1 MSVLVAAAAVMFM
14 FVGYTPIEP
23 GVGEGPEPSPSLV
36 AWELDFDYQ
45 QPRKILVQLKNE
57 KEPVV
62 YWYMLYTVTNPS
74 PRTQRFFPMFQLV
87 ADDLQV
93 HATDM
98 GISPQVFNV
107 IRERHQRTHPYL
119 VSPTEAIG
127 EIKTGDDNAIESVAI
142 WRADLVPGKQFTVY
156 IGGLSGETKAI
167 PNPSYD
173 PSQPES
179 YDKLDEHG
187 NPATK
192 VNNPRRFTLRKTLQ
206 LNYRLPGSVAGQRAL
221 LSPELVNQRWI
232 MR

>member
-1 MSVLVAAAAVMFM
+1 MTGLVAATAALLL

-23 GVGEGPEPSPSLV
+23 GVGDGPEPSPSLV

-45 QPRKILVQLKNE
+45 DPRRIIVRLENE

-87 ADDLQV
+87 SDDLQV
-93 HATDM
+93 HVTDL

-107 IRERHQRTHPYL
+107 IRERHRRTHPYL

-127 EIKTGDDNAIESVAI
+127 DIRTGDDHAIESVAI
-142 WRADLVPGKQFTVY
+142 WRADLVPGKQFSVY
-156 IGGLSGETKAI
+156 VAGLSGETKAI
-167 PNPSYD
+167 PNPAHD
-173 PSQPES
+173 PSKPES
-179 YDKLDEHG
+179 YDRLDERG
-187 NPATK
+187 NPTVK

-221 LSPELVNQRWI
+221 LSPELANKRWI